1 MESTLFLRNG
11 PLPSVPLRISSPLSA
26 TRLTKPNFSS
36 NHSSLSLPNSSYRR
50 PLRHAFS
57 PIVCAVNKFPTPS
70 TNDES
75 DSKIVRGTVG
85 VSLVLACV
93 LGIISCRMSPMAN
106 AATLMNQRKSPIV
119 PSSDFY
125 PAGGGPAMKSF
136 LDTSAYLASRLT
148 ESKKTKLFAANK
160 RPSAQDVQTLKDEAM
175 ELMKSKKADEVVKEL
190 QEAYKFLKNDPEPA
204 FYVEMT
210 LVEVLI
216 YLGKYEEALE
226 CKCLKKP
233 AIKADARVPLYKA
246 IIYTLM
252 NEKESARECWTV
264 YIKAIEEG
272 LPG

>member
-36 NHSSLSLPNSSYRR
+36 NHSSLSLPNSSCRR

-57 PIVCAVNKFPTPS
+57 PIVCAVNKFPTP
-70 TNDES
+70 DES
-75 DSKIVRGTVG
+75 DNKIVRGTVR

-93 LGIISCRMSPMAN
+93 LGIISCRMSPIAN
-106 AATLMNQRKSPIV
+106 AATLMTQRKSPNV

-125 PAGGGPAMKSF
+125 PAGGRPAMKSF
-136 LDTSAYLASRLT
+136 LDTSAYMASRLT

-160 RPSAQDVQTLKDEAM
+160 RPSAQDVQALKDEAM
-175 ELMKSKKADEVVKEL
+175 ELMKSKKADEMVKEL
-190 QEAYKFLKNDPEPA
+190 EEAYKFFKNDPEPA
-204 FYVEMT
+204 FYVEMA

-216 YLGKYEEALE
+216 YLGKYEEALKR
-226 CKCLKKP
+226 KCLKKP

-246 IIYTLM
+246 IIYTMM
-252 NEKESARECWTV
+252 NEKEAARECWTV
-264 YIKAIEEG
+264 FIKAIEEG